1 MNAKEILHFDDEIN
15 GVYSVNKINN
25 NESIIIID
33 DESYIK
39 DLSESTKLI
48 ILANAIELNEDIL
61 NSLKNKKINLL
72 TTTDDINSIIKKI
85 DLSNY
90 VSEMAIDDE
99 AICFKETDKSFDK
112 TVYHIYLCHGTV

>member
-1 MNAKEILHFDDEIN
+1 MHLIKSKNYVLHFDAEIN

-90 VSEMAIDDE
+90 VSEMAIDDAASFTKLCEE
-99 AICFKETDKSFDK
+99 AKAA
-112 TVYHIYLCHGTV
+112 LNA